1 MAKKYQLTQLG
12 VEVQAL
18 LDKMETLQANQTPTQ
33 GQETAP
39 LESLSLN
46 GTVYT
51 IDMQAAEPESYQNLA
66 VLRRTGKLVPGK
78 SYRITDYVAT
88 TVQEDTRSAN
98 HPFDIVVMA
107 NSETNLSE
115 DAKAVLHE
123 GDTYFSQ
130 AGAKLDAWVIKY
142 CFDNDATR
150 FTWADSANGKGV
162 VYRMVDE
169 WGNDL
174 PYDFKG
180 VQFKRYNVASVEAKY
195 QDALSPLIGLPI
207 AHKWSKG
214 LVRDNANFKWYYTF
228 SMLGQT
234 WDDEV
239 TDGSLNGEST
249 NGNVIKASL
258 FYHPILCDLVCANG
272 PVLHNFLLSLLPS
285 GASSTND
292 PRYISA
298 NNEYDGESMI
308 HNSFFGTN
316 ANVFTASQFRRNTV
330 VGCHRHTSY
339 ETDCQDNTIFCTDDY
354 SMNQTG
360 HFFAGNVIVSPI
372 FSGLNAEDDFMRN
385 FFHLTTQG
393 VYGHFGNNF
402 QDNTIIGEVVNTC
415 SIGTYFFN
423 NTLTNISLSSTQ
435 INGQVSECVF
445 TGRVAACS
453 IKGIIQ
459 HIILPGGDSSNR
471 FYGVDIVGNIRGTA
485 EAKISLNHP
494 AFFLPTVSGVRRR
507 VKIEGDTDGNIV
519 ATWKDGGQTVG
530 VMKAPGSNEWTEI
543 PAIEME
549 SMTANEVTAAVNT
562 AWDNVMNA

>member
-1 MAKKYQLTQLG
+1 MGA
-12 VEVQAL
+12 EVQAL
-18 LDKMETLQANQTPTQ
+18 LDKMETLEANQTPSQ
-33 GQETAP
+33 GQETVP

-46 GTVYT
+46 DVLYT
-51 IDMQAAEPESYQNLA
+51 IDTKAAEPESYQNLA
-66 VLRRTGKLVPGK
+66 ELRRTGKLVPGK

-107 NSETNLSE
+107 ISETTLSE

-234 WDDEV
+234 WADEV

-258 FYHPILCDLVCANG
+258 FYRPLLCDLVCANG
-272 PVLHNFLLSLLPS
+272 PVLHNFILSLLPS

-292 PRYISA
+292 PRHISA
-298 NNEYDGESMI
+298 NNEYDGEGMI

-330 VGCHRHTSY
+330 VGCHRHASY
-339 ETDCQDNTIFCTDDY
+339 ETDCQDNTIFCTGDNAM
-354 SMNQTG
+354 SRFG
-360 HFFAGNVIVSPI
+360 HSFSDNVIRARTFSCVSCDDNFRMNYI
-372 FSGLNAEDDFMRN
+372 NVANQFGYSSFGSFFMSNTISGDRFGTVSTGAMFSRNTMRN
-385 FFHLTTQG
+385 
-393 VYGHFGNNF
+393 
-402 QDNTIIGEVVNTC
+402 
-415 SIGTYFFN
+415 
-423 NTLTNISLSSTQ
+423 
-435 INGQVSECVF
+435 INLDYCVFAGQVSDCVF
-445 TGRVAACS
+445 AGRITNCS
-453 IKGIIQ
+453 FEGA
-459 HIILPGGDSSNR
+459 LSFVTVSASSSSWFADN
-471 FYGVDIVGNIRGTA
+471 DIVGSVNGA
-485 EAKISLNHP
+485 SGVLISLDNQ
-494 AFFLPTVSGVRRR
+494 AFFLSAVSGIRRR

-543 PAIEME
+543 PAIEIE

>member
-1 MAKKYQLTQLG
+1 MGA
-12 VEVQAL
+12 EVQAL
-18 LDKMETLQANQTPTQ
+18 LDKMETLEANQTPSQ
-33 GQETAP
+33 GQETVP

-46 GTVYT
+46 DVLYT
-51 IDMQAAEPESYQNLA
+51 IDTKAAEPESYQNLA
-66 VLRRTGKLVPGK
+66 ELRRTGKLVPGK

-107 NSETNLSE
+107 ISETNLSE

-234 WDDEV
+234 WADEV

-258 FYHPILCDLVCANG
+258 FYRPLLCDLVCANG
-272 PVLHNFLLSLLPS
+272 PVLHNFILSLLPS

-292 PRYISA
+292 PRHISA
-298 NNEYDGESMI
+298 NNEYDGEGMI

-330 VGCHRHTSY
+330 VGCHRHASY
-339 ETDCQDNTIFCTDDY
+339 ETDCQDNTIFCTGDNAM
-354 SMNQTG
+354 SRFG
-360 HFFAGNVIVSPI
+360 HSFSDNVIRARTFSCVSCDDNFRMNYI
-372 FSGLNAEDDFMRN
+372 NVANQFGYSSFGSFFMSNTISGDRFGTVSTGAMFSRNTMRN
-385 FFHLTTQG
+385 
-393 VYGHFGNNF
+393 
-402 QDNTIIGEVVNTC
+402 
-415 SIGTYFFN
+415 
-423 NTLTNISLSSTQ
+423 
-435 INGQVSECVF
+435 INLDYCVFAGQVSDCVF
-445 TGRVAACS
+445 AGRITNCS
-453 IKGIIQ
+453 FEGA
-459 HIILPGGDSSNR
+459 LSFVTVSASSSSWFADN
-471 FYGVDIVGNIRGTA
+471 DIVGSVNGA
-485 EAKISLNHP
+485 SGVLISLDNQ
-494 AFFLPTVSGVRRR
+494 AFFLSAVSGIRRR

-543 PAIEME
+543 PAIEIE